1 MKNIL
6 LLHGALGA
14 AAQFDLLK
22 EKLKANFNVFT
33 LNFEGHGTSGNSNRD
48 FSIEQFAENLN
59 QFLQEHSDKSFLIFG
74 YSMGGFVA
82 LYAASFQSQNISGII
97 TLGTKF
103 YWDEATAQREIKL
116 LDPEKIKTKVPAF
129 AAQLQSLHPAGFE
142 TVLKKSAAMMLQLG
156 KQNPLTGERLQQIK
170 IPVKILL
177 GENDNMVT
185 QAKTLHAFHQIPNAQ
200 YQLLPNTMH
209 AIDKVNVELLARL
222 IHHFI
227 VMN

>member
-1 MKNIL
+1 MKSIL

-33 LNFEGHGTSGNSNRD
+33 LDFEGHGTSGNNNRE
-48 FSIEQFAENLN
+48 FSIEHFAENLN
-59 QFLQEHSDKSFLIFG
+59 QFLQQHADKKFLIFG

-103 YWDEATAQREIKL
+103 HWDEATAQREIKL

-129 AAQLQSLHPAGFE
+129 AAQLQALHPHGFE
-142 TVLKKSAAMMLQLG
+142 TVLNKSAAMMLQLG
-156 KQNPLTGERLQQIK
+156 KQNPLTDERLQQVG
-170 IPVKILL
+170 IPVKMML

-185 QAKTLHAFHQIPNAQ
+185 ETETLHAFHQIPNAQ
-200 YQLLPNTMH
+200 YQLLPNTQH
-209 AIDKVNVELLARL
+209 SIDKVNVEFLKFVIEEFAL
-222 IHHFI
+222 
-227 VMN
+227 